1 MAREINGIVYRIRGY
16 SGVPH
21 YVECENLYD
30 LYCYI
35 AENWVMKNYPISSV
49 NRMNADGTTPKVALR
64 ANEDFKRILSK
75 YQNFSYAAKR
85 LMDFNYYVEFIGTNC
100 ARVYFKDNS
109 GDFTEL
115 SPCDETKRGYV
126 TIEGKVQN
134 IDKWLFGRVV

>member
-1 MAREINGIVYRIRGY
+1 MAREINGTLYRIRGY

-35 AENWVMKNYPISSV
+35 AENWMMKGYPISSI
-49 NRMNADGTTPKVALR
+49 NRMDADGTTPKVAVLT
-64 ANEDFKRILSK
+64 NKDFKRILSK
-75 YQNFSYAAKR
+75 YQNFAYATQQ
-85 LMDFNYYVEFIGTNC
+85 LMKFNYYVEFTITNH
-100 ARVYFKDNS
+100 ARVYYKDKS

-115 SPCDETKRGYV
+115 SPCDETRHGYI

-134 IDKWLFGRVV
+134 IDEWLNRRV